1 MKKRLIKYN
10 SILFLLSVIFTS
22 GKAYSQ
28 SMHFDRFD
36 GYEKTVESRLDSM
49 RVNFHTSVKPYF
61 VNEIN
66 RVYNASNPTY
76 EKIVNNNF
84 RFKKSSFV
92 TVEPLL
98 NFEGGKDLLSK
109 DSYIESG
116 IGFSLKCGL
125 GSKVGIGGDIMYN
138 QSEFPDYVDIYI
150 TVKRVVPGQGYAY
163 SSSLGGYNYLNY
175 SFYVNYDFL
184 KYFNIEAGFGK
195 NFWGDGYRSLLLS
208 DNSYNYPYFKI
219 STNIWNI
226 KFINI
231 FANFK
236 DMTNIGSTK
245 WLNMKNKFA
254 TMQYLDWNITRHIS
268 LGLYE
273 SIIWEAED
281 TAGYRGFDI
290 NYLNPVIFYRPVEFS
305 VGSPDNS
312 MMGLNLRV
320 KVSKRSLF
328 YGQLYIDD
336 IMFSEVKSGL
346 VNRVKKIFHP
356 NDSTLKYG
364 WWTNKQAF
372 QLGFKSYS
380 IFGLKN
386 LDIQAEVNFVRPYTY
401 AHRRVIEN
409 YGNYNEPLAHPAG
422 ANLREGS
429 LFLRYNYK
437 KWYFEIHVN
446 SMAVGYDTTGTN
458 YGQDIY
464 KSVYDTYDPEQ
475 KNIVVKQYNNTIA
488 QGIKTNISY
497 YSLKV
502 SYLIIPQSNLRVEA
516 GVYYRTL
523 SSEIRSER
531 GAYIY
536 LGIKTSV
543 FKRYYDY
550 F

>member
-1 MKKRLIKYN
+1 MVLAVSK
-10 SILFLLSVIFTS
+10 T
-22 GKAYSQ
+22 YSQ
-28 SMHFDRFD
+28 SIHLDRFD

-49 RVNFHTSVKPYF
+49 HVNFHTSVKPYF
-61 VNEIN
+61 INE
-66 RVYNASNPTY
+66 VQKVCNASNPTY
-76 EKIVNNNF
+76 EKVVNNNI
-84 RFKKSSFV
+84 RFKKSGFV
-92 TVEPLL
+92 TLEPLL
-98 NFEGGKDLLSK
+98 DFEAGKDLMSK

-125 GSKVGIGGDIMYN
+125 ASKVGFGGEVMYN
-138 QSEFPDYVDIYI
+138 QSEFPDYVDNYI
-150 TVKRVVPGQGYAY
+150 TARRVVPGQGYAY

-236 DMTNIGSTK
+236 DMTNVGSTK

-254 TMQYLDWNITRHIS
+254 TMQYLDWNISRHVS
-268 LGLYE
+268 VGLYE

-281 TAGYRGFDI
+281 TTGYRGFDV

-328 YGQLYIDD
+328 YGQLFIDD
-336 IMFSEVKSGL
+336 IMFSEVKTGL
-346 VNRVKKIFHP
+346 VNRVKKIFNP

-380 IFGLKN
+380 LFGLKN
-386 LDIQAEVNFVRPYTY
+386 LDFQAEVNFVRPYTY

-429 LFLRYNYK
+429 FFLRYNYK
-437 KWYFEIHVN
+437 KWYFEFHAN
-446 SMAVGYDTTGTN
+446 LLTVGYDTTGTN
-458 YGQDIY
+458 NGQDIY

-475 KNIVVKQYNNTIA
+475 NNTVVKQYGNVIG

-516 GVYYRTL
+516 GAYYRNLT
-523 SSEIRSER
+523 SEIKAER
-531 GAYIY
+531 GVYIY
-536 LGIKTSV
+536 LGIKTSI